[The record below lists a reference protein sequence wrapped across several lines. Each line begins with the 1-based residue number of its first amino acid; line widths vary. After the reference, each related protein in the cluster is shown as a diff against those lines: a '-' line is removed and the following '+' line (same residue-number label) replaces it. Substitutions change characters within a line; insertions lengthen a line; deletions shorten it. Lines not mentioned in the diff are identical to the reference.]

1 MTLAALQREE
11 SVRSGEQLPQ
21 LVEQCANA
29 QLTRILS
36 GDYNLKIARQDY
48 FTANQEKVSRCSRL
62 LHGQSREGQSLIP
75 ITSRPINRKSVVA
88 PEFNVGETRLMSHTL
103 GSSDSVARAEQSYCS
118 FEMPFEI
125 FVVAT
130 RSWRLW
136 LCSERAT
143 RCLRW
148 RTSWRKAFTSLSIHC

>member
-1 MTLAALQREE
+1 MLACFVRGRLEDAEVTLSALQREE

-62 LHGQSREGQSLIP
+62 LHGQSREGQSLLP
-75 ITSRPINRKSVVA
+75 S
-88 PEFNVGETRLMSHTL
+88 FNADETRLMSHVF
-103 GSSDSVARAEQSYCS
+103 GSYDSVVGAEH
-118 FEMPFEI
+118 
-125 FVVAT
+125 
-130 RSWRLW
+130 
-136 LCSERAT
+136 LCS
-143 RCLRW
+143 
-148 RTSWRKAFTSLSIHC
+148 